1 MKNRVWRNPQMQ
13 MLVLLAVLLGLI
25 VGSLLSGAGQIS
37 VGDSW
42 AYLFGQSRADSTQ
55 LAMVMQHLRWPRTV
69 AALLVGAS
77 LGVAGVLLQAATRN
91 PLADS
96 GLLGVN
102 AGAALS
108 IVIGFTLG
116 QAQTSWDYLLWA
128 FAGAL
133 LANALVLL
141 MAQSGS
147 PLRLVLAGVALG
159 ATFQGITA
167 YILLSNAAAY
177 EQYRFWILGS
187 LSGSSRAMIWPLIP
201 VAVLS
206 LLAALCLARPLSALL
221 LGDDS
226 AQALGYRPGRIRLG
240 VAVVSTLLSGLAVAL
255 AGPLAFLGLI
265 APYLAR
271 LLTGPRLNQQII
283 FAALLG
289 AMVLLIAD
297 IIVRLLSQPF
307 DSPVS
312 IILALMGAP
321 VLIGLVRSN
330 RLVTAV

>member
-1 MKNRVWRNPQMQ
+1 
-13 MLVLLAVLLGLI
+13 MLALLAALLGLF

-42 AYLFGQSRADSTQ
+42 AYLFGQPSADSAQ
-55 LAMVMQHLRWPRTV
+55 LAMVMQHLRLPRTV
-69 AALLVGAS
+69 AAVLVGAS
-77 LGVAGVLLQAATRN
+77 LGVAGVLLQSATRN
-91 PLADS
+91 PLAES

-108 IVIGFTLG
+108 IVIGAAL
-116 QAQTSWDYLLWA
+116 AQVHSSWDYLLWA

-133 LANALVLL
+133 IANALVLL
-141 MAQSGS
+141 LAQSGS

-159 ATFQGITA
+159 ATFQGITS

-187 LSGSSRAMIWPLIP
+187 LSGSSRDMIWPLIP
-201 VAVLS
+201 VGVLS
-206 LLAALCLARPLSALL
+206 LLAALVLARPLSALL
-221 LGDDS
+221 LGDES
-226 AQALGYRPGRIRLG
+226 AQALGYRPGRIRIG
-240 VAVVSTLLSGLAVAL
+240 VALISTLLSGLAVAL

-271 LLTGPRLNQQII
+271 MLTGPRLSQQII
-283 FAALLG
+283 FSALLG

-297 IIVRLLSQPF
+297 IIARLLSQPF
-307 DSPVS
+307 DSPVG

-330 RLVTAV
+330 RLVTAI